1 MVGLSEVATDRVQC
15 GTAVVGL
22 SEVATDRVQ
31 CGTAIK
37 AQNYC
42 TS

>member
-1 MVGLSEVATDRVQC
+1 VATDRVQC